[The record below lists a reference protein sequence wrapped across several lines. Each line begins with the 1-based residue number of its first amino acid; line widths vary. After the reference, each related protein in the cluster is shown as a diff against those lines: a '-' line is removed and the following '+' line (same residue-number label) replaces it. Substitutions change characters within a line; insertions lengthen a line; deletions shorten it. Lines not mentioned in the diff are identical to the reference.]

1 MIRLM
6 LLVPMAATLLACGL
20 VARSDDP
27 AAGVVETPAA
37 PTEEPAA
44 QLYEL
49 PPAATGVLPP
59 PSVASETLIPLYA
72 GDSLIEEKIIENPV
86 VVRATLTSF
95 SSDTIVYDNK
105 YHVMLQFNL
114 NVSEYLKGTG
124 PSSIVALWVDGR
136 PYDTID
142 KANDAKAIVLMERDA
157 QWDDREAI
165 IFLFDGLGGL
175 RDYLKTEVATND
187 DTIREHNSVAASP
200 SSSLPSSHTSQA
212 NLDTSRASP
221 MFVRPPSDAP
231 DSVSVLT
238 RRASPLRSAGY
249 AADSRIWR
257 PSRGQWGCHI
267 PYPDTD
273 AEDSALLD
281 EVSQPLLTPVSP
293 PTAWHRGRSLPP
305 PLCSVG
311 HHLHLREYCAW
322 FPASLGRSDCD
333 RLHPPQ
339 TGFAH

>member
-1 MIRLM
+1 MSILPMGPQKRLYGEESSRDRRV
-6 LLVPMAATLLACGL
+6 LEVLNPGH
-20 VARSDDP
+20 RF
-27 AAGVVETPAA
+27 VVLNGDAA
-37 PTEEPAA
+37 PDMPWSKVRPVSTA
-44 QLYEL
+44 QVIPHE
-49 PPAATGVLPP
+49 G
-59 PSVASETLIPLYA
+59 AS
-72 GDSLIEEKIIENPV
+72 
-86 VVRATLTSF
+86 
-95 SSDTIVYDNK
+95 
-105 YHVMLQFNL
+105 
-114 NVSEYLKGTG
+114 
-124 PSSIVALWVDGR
+124 
-136 PYDTID
+136 
-142 KANDAKAIVLMERDA
+142 
-157 QWDDREAI
+157 
-165 IFLFDGLGGL
+165 L

-187 DTIREHNSVAASP
+187 DTIREHSSVAASP

-281 EVSQPLLTPVSP
+281 EVAQPTTDSSVASNSLASWTFAPATTMLSGP
-293 PTAWHRGRSLPP
+293 PFASTRILRLVPGFPR
-305 PLCSVG
+305 SVG
-311 HHLHLREYCAW
+311 LR
-322 FPASLGRSDCD
+322 PIAS
-333 RLHPPQ
+333 PQ

>member
-1 MIRLM
+1 MARALSHRLKPSGFPRRRR
-6 LLVPMAATLLACGL
+6 LTGVELICVKLGKSATLATMG
-20 VARSDDP
+20 AFKRP
-27 AAGVVETPAA
+27 ALPTSPAPAGVGCRITSTPS
-37 PTEEPAA
+37 
-44 QLYEL
+44 EL
-49 PPAATGVLPP
+49 GHL
-59 PSVASETLIPLYA
+59 
-72 GDSLIEEKIIENPV
+72 D
-86 VVRATLTSF
+86 
-95 SSDTIVYDNK
+95 
-105 YHVMLQFNL
+105 
-114 NVSEYLKGTG
+114 
-124 PSSIVALWVDGR
+124 
-136 PYDTID
+136 
-142 KANDAKAIVLMERDA
+142 
-157 QWDDREAI
+157 
-165 IFLFDGLGGL
+165 L

-187 DTIREHNSVAASP
+187 DTIREHSSVAASP
-200 SSSLPSSHTSQA
+200 SSSLPSSHTSPA

-238 RRASPLRSAGY
+238 RRASPLRSDGY

-281 EVSQPLLTPVSP
+281 EVAQPPLTPVSP
-293 PTAWHRGRSLPP
+293 PTAWHRERSLPP

-322 FPASLGRSDCD
+322 FPASLGQSDCD

>member
-1 MIRLM
+1 MILCIGYG
-6 LLVPMAATLLACGL
+6 P
-20 VARSDDP
+20 
-27 AAGVVETPAA
+27 
-37 PTEEPAA
+37 
-44 QLYEL
+44 
-49 PPAATGVLPP
+49 
-59 PSVASETLIPLYA
+59 
-72 GDSLIEEKIIENPV
+72 DSLGRVANRFGPINMEGGERRLNVAITRAKLRMT
-86 VVRATLTSF
+86 VVRSMRPTDIRSRSEGARLLRRF
-95 SSDTIVYDNK
+95 LEYVSSPDT
-105 YHVMLQFNL
+105 
-114 NVSEYLKGTG
+114 
-124 PSSIVALWVDGR
+124 A
-136 PYDTID
+136 
-142 KANDAKAIVLMERDA
+142 
-157 QWDDREAI
+157 
-165 IFLFDGLGGL
+165 LGGEAVL

-187 DTIREHNSVAASP
+187 DTIREHSSVAASP

-281 EVSQPLLTPVSP
+281 EVTQPLLTPVSP
-293 PTAWHRGRSLPP
+293 PTAWHRGRSLPL

>member
-1 MIRLM
+1 MTIESRH
-6 LLVPMAATLLACGL
+6 LLPTDSPSNP
-20 VARSDDP
+20 RP
-27 AAGVVETPAA
+27 AS
-37 PTEEPAA
+37 
-44 QLYEL
+44 LKHSL
-49 PPAATGVLPP
+49 P
-59 PSVASETLIPLYA
+59 
-72 GDSLIEEKIIENPV
+72 
-86 VVRATLTSF
+86 
-95 SSDTIVYDNK
+95 
-105 YHVMLQFNL
+105 
-114 NVSEYLKGTG
+114 
-124 PSSIVALWVDGR
+124 
-136 PYDTID
+136 
-142 KANDAKAIVLMERDA
+142 
-157 QWDDREAI
+157 
-165 IFLFDGLGGL
+165 LG
-175 RDYLKTEVATND
+175 DYLKTEFATND
-187 DTIREHNSVAASP
+187 DTIREHSSVAASP
-200 SSSLPSSHTSQA
+200 SSSLPSSHTSPA

-249 AADSRIWR
+249 AADIRIWR

-281 EVSQPLLTPVSP
+281 EVAQPPLTPVSP
-293 PTAWHRGRSLPP
+293 PTAWHRARSLPP

-339 TGFAH
+339 TRILALPIDGLCPLRRRQTATPSPLRPTLHSGTGWRPRCRGIHQRTPTSGMYDGPCYRLRGCWAVCSTGILSAYGR

>member
-1 MIRLM
+1 MGN
-6 LLVPMAATLLACGL
+6 AC
-20 VARSDDP
+20 
-27 AAGVVETPAA
+27 
-37 PTEEPAA
+37 PTDFNISTVSICWLGTAIGCTS
-44 QLYEL
+44 QS
-49 PPAATGVLPP
+49 VLP
-59 PSVASETLIPLYA
+59 SWVANTKRFSSTIP
-72 GDSLIEEKIIENPV
+72 DSLVTPSLGRESIDSGLSPV
-86 VVRATLTSF
+86 TF
-95 SSDTIVYDNK
+95 SHSPVCTEV
-105 YHVMLQFNL
+105 
-114 NVSEYLKGTG
+114 
-124 PSSIVALWVDGR
+124 
-136 PYDTID
+136 
-142 KANDAKAIVLMERDA
+142 
-157 QWDDREAI
+157 
-165 IFLFDGLGGL
+165 L

-187 DTIREHNSVAASP
+187 DTIREHSSVAASP

-221 MFVRPPSDAP
+221 MFVRPHSDAP

-281 EVSQPLLTPVSP
+281 EVAQPPLTPVSP

>member
-1 MIRLM
+1 MAVTQIPHFKRPLRFHWASVRTALSTDDYPGDISYVYIADGPQKRLYGEESSRDRRV
-6 LLVPMAATLLACGL
+6 LEVLNPGH
-20 VARSDDP
+20 RF
-27 AAGVVETPAA
+27 VVLNGDAA
-37 PTEEPAA
+37 PDMPWNKVRPVSTA
-44 QLYEL
+44 QVIPHE
-49 PPAATGVLPP
+49 G
-59 PSVASETLIPLYA
+59 AS
-72 GDSLIEEKIIENPV
+72 
-86 VVRATLTSF
+86 
-95 SSDTIVYDNK
+95 
-105 YHVMLQFNL
+105 
-114 NVSEYLKGTG
+114 
-124 PSSIVALWVDGR
+124 
-136 PYDTID
+136 
-142 KANDAKAIVLMERDA
+142 
-157 QWDDREAI
+157 
-165 IFLFDGLGGL
+165 L

-187 DTIREHNSVAASP
+187 DTIREHSSVAASP
-200 SSSLPSSHTSQA
+200 SSSLPSSHTSPA

-238 RRASPLRSAGY
+238 RRASPLLSAGY

-281 EVSQPLLTPVSP
+281 EVAQPPLTPVSP